1 MSQDRITVKM
11 FSLFDCRRSTR
22 SSAAARRFSYQHLVA
37 IAAVALAPSSAFP
50 AHRLRRIVG
59 GTIVALC
66 IWGCAFA
73 AQAQAQRS
81 QDYTLDTGD
90 QVKIAVFGHADLS
103 GQFVVSSTGALA
115 LPLIGEVGAKGR
127 TLRELESAI
136 IKKLKPDFLK
146 NPQVSAEIVN
156 YRPFYIIGEV
166 KNPGTYPYVNGMR
179 ILNAVA
185 IAGGFTYRARE
196 KEMLIT
202 RSKGGGKPQKVPP
215 EAIVLPGDVIEVLER
230 YF

>member
-1 MSQDRITVKM
+1 M
-11 FSLFDCRRSTR
+11 
-22 SSAAARRFSYQHLVA
+22 
-37 IAAVALAPSSAFP
+37 
-50 AHRLRRIVG
+50 
-59 GTIVALC
+59 
-66 IWGCAFA
+66 
-73 AQAQAQRS
+73 
-81 QDYTLDTGD
+81 
-90 QVKIAVFGHADLS
+90 AVFGHVDLS
-103 GQFVVSSTGALA
+103 GQFIISSTGTVAM
-115 LPLIGEVGAKGR
+115 PLIGEVSAKGL
-127 TLRELESAI
+127 TLRQLEAAI

-146 NPQVSAEIVN
+146 NPQVSAEVVN

-185 IAGGFTYRARE
+185 IAGGFTYRARD

-215 EAIVLPGDVIEVLER
+215 ETRVLPGDVIEVLER

>member
-1 MSQDRITVKM
+1 MLQDRITTKM
-11 FSLFDCRRSTR
+11 FSLCGFRPSTSLFALTNR
-22 SSAAARRFSYQHLVA
+22 LSDWYCAAEAKCAFRPWAALPNRLLLRVLGPCVFAFS
-37 IAAVALAPSSAFP
+37 
-50 AHRLRRIVG
+50 
-59 GTIVALC
+59 
-66 IWGCAFA
+66 IWGCAIS
-73 AQAQAQRS
+73 AQAQAPRS
-81 QDYTLDTGD
+81 QEYTLDTGD
-90 QVKIAVFGHADLS
+90 QVKISVFGHADLS

-115 LPLIGEVGAKGR
+115 MPLIGEVGAKGR

-136 IKKLKPDFLK
+136 IKKLKPGFLK

-196 KEMLIT
+196 KEILIT

-215 EAIVLPGDVIEVLER
+215 ETPVLPGDVIEVLER